1 MLDAVTEK
9 IEGKSSREVGGKKK
23 IGLQI
28 CGKDFEQ
35 KWTKLYSHGS
45 WKFMQMFPR
54 EGPVSIR
61 ESSQRVLIQQV
72 IEWLLYEEQRIFA
85 EVL

>member
-35 KWTKLYSHGS
+35 K
-45 WKFMQMFPR
+45 
-54 EGPVSIR
+54 
-61 ESSQRVLIQQV
+61 
-72 IEWLLYEEQRIFA
+72 
-85 EVL
+85 